1 MTSKYNRSVF
11 LIIVIS
17 LCLSVFSKAQ
27 TPQKDSVTVKQKQAV
42 NIAYGTQPAWM
53 VTGAIS
59 TVNGSDIQSPF
70 TSNFTSRLFGRIPG
84 LSVVT
89 GGSEPGNENTSLF
102 SRGINTFGVG
112 VTRMLVLVDGI
123 ESSITDLTPEEVE
136 SVSFHLSMFAA
147 VRDQRYLNFRTLPNC
162 VLVKSRRQNHQH
174 AG

>member
-11 LIIVIS
+11 LILVIC

-27 TPQKDSVTVKQKQAV
+27 TPPPDSVNAKQKQVV

-59 TVNGSDIQSPF
+59 SVKGSDIQSPF
-70 TSNFTSRLFGRIPG
+70 TPNFPSRLFGRLPG

-89 GGSEPGNENTSLF
+89 GGSEPGNENTSIY

-112 VTRMLVLVDGI
+112 VTRVLILVD
-123 ESSITDLTPEEVE
+123 
-136 SVSFHLSMFAA
+136 
-147 VRDQRYLNFRTLPNC
+147 
-162 VLVKSRRQNHQH
+162 
-174 AG
+174 